1 MCAKCSEEVGVEI
14 SEEVMNNI
22 LVGTLDTLVTPSFE
36 SEDLNNFKLSSVS
49 RPQ

>member
-22 LVGTLDTLVTPSFE
+22 LVDTLDTLVTPSFE